1 MEKRK
6 LRNNIF
12 LAVTILLALGAV
24 AMLALPL
31 LRLAFDAVT
40 ALLRSWGVLPGIEAV
55 IVKTLQVLLLVL
67 ALVLPISLLI
77 TLWMYEYLHG
87 LALGRVQRFL
97 KGLSRV
103 PAVLVGLLGNWLIS
117 GNAQAHGSIW
127 SMAALLTVMCL
138 PFMISRVD
146 AALRAVPEKYR
157 MAGEALGGRRMAV
170 LGLVVLPQALPQIV
184 RACLRLVER
193 ILCEAT
199 ALLTLMGAVMPDQV
213 LATELFRL
221 AWLGREDAAVLA
233 FGLAALMIL
242 LRLTTTRRWRSEGEE
257 ANCRYHWLYLI
268 SPRRWRTRS
277 SCTTWR

>member
-55 IVKTLQVLLLVL
+55 IAKTLQVLLLVL

-184 RACLRLVER
+184 RASLRLVER

-257 ANCRYHWLYLI
+257 ANCRYNLW
-268 SPRRWRTRS
+268 
-277 SCTTWR
+277 

>member
-6 LRNNIF
+6 LRTNIF

-184 RACLRLVER
+184 RASLRLVER

-257 ANCRYHWLYLI
+257 ANCRYNW
-268 SPRRWRTRS
+268 W
-277 SCTTWR
+277 